1 MLLKPDDKD
10 IERTISRGI
19 ILTITLVAAAL
30 LILNV
35 VLISFYVK
43 RRAKKQMMSGTITT
57 GSTVTNGKLILSH
70 QVLSNFVFLFF
81 FFYVFPPCV
90 RFCCISTNLWNII
103 NPSYNKKRYYSTCQS
118 IKTRHDERNRSAF
131 GGCS

>member
-43 RRAKKQMMSGTITT
+43 RRARKQMMSGAVN
-57 GSTVTNGKLILSH
+57 GSSITNGKLSFTTIF
-70 QVLSNFVFLFF
+70 SNLCFFLFLF
-81 FFYVFPPCV
+81 MLICV
-90 RFCCISTNLWNII
+90 VCCVSANFITCIRHYATCWNI
-103 NPSYNKKRYYSTCQS
+103 KTCNF
-118 IKTRHDERNRSAF
+118 K
-131 GGCS
+131 

>member
-10 IERTISRGI
+10 IERTISHGI

-43 RRAKKQMMSGTITT
+43 RRAKKQRTSGTVT
-57 GSTVTNGKLILSH
+57 GSSVTNGKIIFTK
-70 QVLSNFVFLFF
+70 FV
-81 FFYVFPPCV
+81 
-90 RFCCISTNLWNII
+90 
-103 NPSYNKKRYYSTCQS
+103 
-118 IKTRHDERNRSAF
+118 
-131 GGCS
+131 

>member
-43 RRAKKQMMSGTITT
+43 RRAKKQMMSGTVT
-57 GSTVTNGKLILSH
+57 GSSVTNGKIICTK
-70 QVLSNFVFLFF
+70 FV
-81 FFYVFPPCV
+81 
-90 RFCCISTNLWNII
+90 
-103 NPSYNKKRYYSTCQS
+103 
-118 IKTRHDERNRSAF
+118 
-131 GGCS
+131 

>member
-1 MLLKPDDKD
+1 MLLKPDDKN

-43 RRAKKQMMSGTITT
+43 RRAKKQMMSGTVTT
-57 GSTVTNGKLILSH
+57 GSTVTNGKLFFKFT
-70 QVLSNFVFLFF
+70 SNLVFSFS
-81 FFYVFPPCV
+81 FFYVCLH
-90 RFCCISTNLWNII
+90 FCCVC
-103 NPSYNKKRYYSTCQS
+103 YN
-118 IKTRHDERNRSAF
+118 
-131 GGCS
+131 

>member
-43 RRAKKQMMSGTITT
+43 RRAKKQMMSGTVT
-57 GSTVTNGKLILSH
+57 GSTVTNGKLFQKSCLI
-70 QVLSNFVFLFF
+70 
-81 FFYVFPPCV
+81 
-90 RFCCISTNLWNII
+90 
-103 NPSYNKKRYYSTCQS
+103 
-118 IKTRHDERNRSAF
+118 
-131 GGCS
+131 

>member
-43 RRAKKQMMSGTITT
+43 RRAKKQMMSGTVT
-57 GSTVTNGKLILSH
+57 GSTVTNGKLFFKFT
-70 QVLSNFVFLFF
+70 SNLVFSFCFFMFVSIF
-81 FFYVFPPCV
+81 VVCV
-90 RFCCISTNLWNII
+90 TTNLWNII
-103 NPSYNKKRYYSTCQS
+103 NVFAQ
-118 IKTRHDERNRSAF
+118 
-131 GGCS
+131 

>member
-43 RRAKKQMMSGTITT
+43 RRAKKQMMSGTVTT

-70 QVLSNFVFLFF
+70 QVLSNFVFFLSFMF
-81 FFYVFPPCV
+81 SHRVCTFML
-90 RFCCISTNLWNII
+90 RFN
-103 NPSYNKKRYYSTCQS
+103 
-118 IKTRHDERNRSAF
+118 
-131 GGCS
+131 